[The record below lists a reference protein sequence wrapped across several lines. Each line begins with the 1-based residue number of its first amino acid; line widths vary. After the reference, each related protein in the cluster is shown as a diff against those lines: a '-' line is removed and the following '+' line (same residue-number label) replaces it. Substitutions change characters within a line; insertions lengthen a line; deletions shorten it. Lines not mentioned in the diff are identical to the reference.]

1 MVFETTFLVR
11 FAHVDPAGIVFYP
24 RYYEML
30 SAATE
35 DWFVQSL
42 GIDYRTMHFDYCRGV
57 PTVRLNAQFH
67 RPTSLGEE
75 LTIAIQPVRLGRS
88 SCDVEVRF
96 SHGDELR
103 VLFEQTIVWTNLKTL
118 KSEPWPDDIRSDLD
132 RQLAAIEDL
141 PNK

>member
-1 MVFETTFLVR
+1 MVYETTFLVR

-24 RYYEML
+24 RYHEML

-35 DWFVQSL
+35 DWFAQSL

-67 RPTSLGEE
+67 GPTRLGEE
-75 LTIAIQPVRLGRS
+75 LTISVQPVRVGRS

-103 VLFEQTIVWTNLKTL
+103 VEFQQTVVWSDLDAM
-118 KSEPWPDDIRSDLD
+118 KSAPWPDDLLARLKA
-132 RQLAAIEDL
+132 QL
-141 PNK
+141 PPSSS